1 MSTLLRRPAV
11 YALIAAGTFAVL
23 LAALWLGGGWPQP
36 EIPGLPSPGPVTSF
50 GLPIVRVVHDACAVA
65 TIGLL
70 LAAVALA
77 NGADT
82 RRHLTRL
89 AGQWALAWAATAVVT
104 QVLTLSDLL
113 GLPVGE
119 ALESGFL
126 INFSTEV
133 PQGEAFLIVTLI
145 TLVIAAATT
154 LTLGPAGR
162 ALLLA
167 LAVFAVLPP
176 AYVGHSASAAD
187 HNLAV
192 SSLMLHIA
200 GVTLWVGGLFALVI
214 ALRRSDDLPAA
225 VGRFSALA
233 LCAFVAVG
241 FSGAVNAWIRIGD
254 LGELWQSRYG
264 LLVLGKLA
272 ALAALGWFGLRHRRR
287 TIVALEAGTTSRP
300 FLRLATA
307 EVGVMA
313 CTLGLAVALSRT
325 PPPDAGS
332 AHSSHELLG
341 YTLRPFTLGRLITEI
356 RPDPIVILAVAGLA
370 VAYVLGAR
378 RWAGG
383 SWPAGRAVAAL
394 AGLAVLLYAT
404 AGGIAAY
411 GPAIFSVH
419 ALQYALV
426 GTLAPAL
433 IALSAPLVPLREV
446 WTPLRAAAEGPRA
459 RALTHPWAAFGLYAA
474 PYLIFYAAGLFEPA
488 QESLA
493 VRLAVWVVLFTTG
506 TWFFCVALG
515 LDPLPRAI
523 GPLQRM
529 LMLAGALAVQAWMAV
544 VFLAGPV
551 QGRDWYDDLALPWA
565 PDRAADQ
572 LRGAA
577 LGPGVAA
584 VTIAALL
591 VVLAA
596 RRRGAARRVA
606 AEEPAAATRP

>member
-1 MSTLLRRPAV
+1 MSTLRRRPAV
-11 YALIAAGTFAVL
+11 YAIIAAGTFAVL

-36 EIPGLPSPGPVTSF
+36 DIPGLPSPGPLTSF

-65 TIGLL
+65 TVGLL

-77 NGADT
+77 GGSDD
-82 RRHLTRL
+82 RRRLTRI

-113 GLPVGE
+113 GLPIGE

-154 LTLGPAGR
+154 LTLGPLGR

-200 GVTLWVGGLFALVI
+200 GVTMWVGGLFALVL
-214 ALRRSDDLPAA
+214 ALRGSDDLPAA
-225 VGRFSALA
+225 VRRFSALA
-233 LCAFVAVG
+233 LCCFVAVG

-254 LGELWQSRYG
+254 LSELWQSRYG
-264 LLVLGKLA
+264 LLVVGKIV
-272 ALAALGWFGLRHRRR
+272 ALVALGWFGLRHRRR
-287 TIVALEAGTTSRP
+287 TIAALEAGTASRP

-325 PPPDAGS
+325 PPPGAGS

-341 YTLRPFTLGRLITEI
+341 YTLRPFTAGRLITDI

-370 VAYVLGAR
+370 VAYLLGAR

-383 SWPAGRAVAAL
+383 SWPAGRVVAAL
-394 AGLAVLLYAT
+394 VGLAVLLYAT
-404 AGGIAAY
+404 AGGLAAY
-411 GPAIFSVH
+411 APAIFSAH

-446 WTPLRAAAEGPRA
+446 WTPLRAAVEGPQA

-488 QESLA
+488 QSSLA

-551 QGRDWYDDLALPWA
+551 QGQDWYEDLALPWA

-591 VVLAA
+591 VVLAV
-596 RRRGAARRVA
+596 RRRVAARRVA
-606 AEEPAAATRP
+606 SDAPVAARP